1 MKKLLEQIKT
11 LTALFNWRINRA
23 KIARLQS
30 YR

>member
-1 MKKLLEQIKT
+1 MKKLLERIKA
-11 LTALFNWRINRA
+11 LTWFLNWRIDRA

>member
-1 MKKLLEQIKT
+1 MNKLLEQIKT